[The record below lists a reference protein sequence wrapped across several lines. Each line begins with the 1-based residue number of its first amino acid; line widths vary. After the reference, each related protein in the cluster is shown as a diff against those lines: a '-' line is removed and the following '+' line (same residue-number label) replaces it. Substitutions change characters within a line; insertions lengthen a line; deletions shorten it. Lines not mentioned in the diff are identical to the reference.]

1 MRVAAILWC
10 VLGYAVMVGCGSVG
24 EPLYPALKIPTRVSD
39 LSAVERG
46 NQIDVAFTIPA
57 QTTEGLTLKTIG
69 KIELRIGPNTEG
81 AGFEVNRWAAGAQQ
95 VDVAPPAAPGFVRK
109 AIPAQPFAGNDEVV
123 AVRVAN
129 EKGRFSDWS
138 NVVTVSVEQPLA
150 TPSNF
155 KAEPEPQGVQLSWTA
170 PGSAKFN
177 IYRKTE
183 DEKTP
188 TLLASSDQPS
198 YLDTTAEFGKT
209 YEYYVEGTHDKT
221 VTEVAGPV
229 NITPRD
235 IFPPAVPAGLTASAG
250 VGAVEL
256 AWERNTE
263 TDFKEYRVFRAEGDG
278 PFVQIAA
285 GLDAPTFSDHM
296 VESGKRYRYRVSA
309 ADQTGNVSQ
318 PSRPVEVTVP

>member
-1 MRVAAILWC
+1 MRVAARLWC
-10 VLGYAVMVGCGSVG
+10 VLGYAIMVGCGSVG

-46 NQIDVAFTIPA
+46 GQIDVTFTLPA

-81 AGFEVNRWAAGAQQ
+81 AGFEVNRWAAGAQP

-109 AIPAQPFAGNDEVV
+109 AIPAQPFAGKDEVV
-123 AVRVAN
+123 AVRAAN

-150 TPSNF
+150 EPSNF
-155 KAEPEPQGVQLSWTA
+155 KAEPVPQGVQLSWTA
-170 PGSAKFN
+170 PGSTKFN

-188 TLLASSDQPS
+188 ALLASSDQPS
-198 YLDTTAEFGKT
+198 YLDAAAEFGKT
-209 YEYYVEGTHDKT
+209 YMYYVEGAHDKT
-221 VTEVAGPV
+221 LTELAGPL
-229 NITPRD
+229 NITLRD
-235 IFPPAVPAGLTASAG
+235 VFPPAVPTGLTASAG

-263 TDFKEYRVFRAEGDG
+263 TDFKEYRVFRAEADG

-285 GLDAPTFSDHM
+285 GLDAPTYSDHM

-309 ADQTGNVSQ
+309 VDQTGNVSQ
-318 PSRPVEVTVP
+318 PSSSVEVTQP